1 MNRLKAWSMLVLFLA
16 FSAPGL
22 AQTYEGRILGTV
34 TDKLGGTVKDAKVT
48 ITNVDTGVPR
58 SLTTNEAGDYVAPSL
73 PPGVYSI
80 IVEATGFK
88 RVERLGVRLEVAK
101 DVRIDFVL
109 VPGDIRESIRVTE
122 EAPLVETTN
131 DTLGGTF
138 ANKAINDLPLNG
150 RDYQNLVV
158 LRPGVQRSPG
168 GGFLSIS
175 SNGNRPED
183 NNFIFDGIDNNDPY
197 YGSQVI
203 NVEGVQGTPGSILP
217 IDAIQEFNAVENPPA
232 EYGWKPGAIVNLGIK
247 SGTNEVHGTTYYF
260 GRNDNLD
267 ARNFFNTE
275 IDPNTGK
282 FAERKELRQHQF
294 GGTLGGPIRKNKTF
308 IFGGYEGVRALVGN
322 TNLVTVPA
330 TAGGLPTPSTP
341 NCTFIASGDCGTSI
355 IDALT
360 DLSKQPGFTIPAG
373 TCGGAPVTKNSAGQL
388 SLNPLSANL
397 LGCGSFTGNG
407 PFPGLFPINKGTS
420 VAGPAVITTGFPN
433 VNRMD
438 AFVLKGDHHFNDQHS
453 LSIRYFFGDSLQTEQ
468 DIPVVQ
474 PQWESQSQLRAQVVG
489 ANYIWVPNAR
499 WVNELKFGY
508 NRFWQAIFTADHNKN
523 PVTTYGINTGVTDP
537 INFGMPT
544 IIISPFN
551 SNSPS
556 GLLGGN
562 KGWPLLTT
570 PNETYQFVDNV
581 SYTHGRHT
589 FRFGGEFRLG
599 KTDNLRHRQGKGR
612 VKFNRGG
619 NAFSGVESSVTETTM
634 SSTPLED
641 FLAGNPDTGDIFVGN
656 AHRNASLRSFGAFVQ
671 DDWRVTPR
679 FTINAGVRYD
689 LTGSIRERRNLLGNF
704 DPRVGLEQ
712 LGINIGSLY
721 NVDYK
726 NVGPRLGLAWDPWGK
741 GKTVIRAGG
750 SIIYEYPHMA
760 IFLGQNG
767 INNDPATIG
776 VNAIPTAAIGSN
788 IPGTIFAGTRSQTI
802 NWSAAGPVFSLALDC
817 SPATGS
823 PCDILGVTRN
833 LRTPY
838 VITWNLNIQQTIGN
852 STSVQIGYVGNRG
865 VQLYSVRDI
874 NQVDPNSPAENSS
887 VTVIDPVTGAVLACN
902 HCEQAGRP
910 FNTKFPFLGFI
921 NFLENGYTSI
931 YHGLQASVTRRVWHG
946 LTFVGGYTW
955 AHAIDDV
962 SLNRA
967 PQPQNSFNPKAE
979 RGNSDLDIRH
989 RFTLALTYDLPSH
1002 KGFGQLLEGW
1012 QVNSIVVLQGGT
1024 PYNPTDFENDVSLT
1038 GEFSDR
1044 WNLNGDPRKV
1054 QTWSL
1059 NGPLL
1064 CSATNSAGV
1073 CTAYLN
1079 GLLTMP
1085 GSGTFGNAGR
1095 NIFRGPG
1102 YRNWD
1107 FSLVKTQ
1114 RLTEHFNMQIRG
1126 EFFNVL
1132 NHPNFGIPGSLLVN
1146 AFNNDLGLPN
1156 SLGLVPGTP
1165 DVIAANPVI
1174 GTGGPRNI
1182 QLGVKFRF

>member
-1 MNRLKAWSMLVLFLA
+1 MNRLKAWGVFVLVLA
-16 FSAPGL
+16 FSLAAV

-34 TDKLGGTVKDAKVT
+34 TDKLGGAIKDAKVT
-48 ITNVDTGVPR
+48 ITNVDTGVSR
-58 SLTTNEAGDYVAPSL
+58 GLVTNEAGDYVAPSL
-73 PPGVYSI
+73 PPGVYRI
-80 IVEATGFK
+80 TAEATGFK
-88 RVERLGVRLEVAK
+88 KIERLGVRLEVAK
-101 DVRIDFVL
+101 DARIDLVL
-109 VPGDIRESIRVTE
+109 EPGEIRETIRVTE
-122 EAPLVETTN
+122 QAPLVETTN

-197 YGSQVI
+197 YGSQIV

-260 GRNDNLD
+260 GRNDDLD

-282 FAERKELRQHQF
+282 FAEKKELRQHQF

-308 IFGGYEGVRALVGN
+308 IFGGYEGVRGLVGN

-330 TAGGLPTPSTP
+330 TVPLGGATT
-341 NCTFIASGDCGTSI
+341 NCTFITTGDCGNSI
-355 IDALT
+355 VDGLT
-360 DLSKQPGFTIPAG
+360 DLSMQPGFTVAAG
-373 TCGGAPVTKNSAGQL
+373 NCGGAPVTKNPSTGKL

-397 LGCGSFTGNG
+397 LGCGAFTGNG
-407 PFPGLFPINKGTS
+407 AFPGLFPVNKGTS

-433 VNRMD
+433 QNRMD
-438 AFVLKGDHHFNDQHS
+438 AFVLKGDHHFNDRHS
-453 LSIRYFFGDSLQTEQ
+453 LSIRYFFGDSLQVEQ
-468 DIPVVQ
+468 DIPVVR
-474 PQWESQSQLRAQVVG
+474 PEWRSQSQLRAQVVG
-489 ANYIWVPNAR
+489 ANYIWTPNAR

-508 NRFWQAIFTADHNKN
+508 NRFWQAILTVDHDKN
-523 PVTTYGINTGVTDP
+523 PATAYGISTGVTDP
-537 INFGMPT
+537 TNFGMPT

-570 PNETYQFVDNV
+570 PNETYEFLDNV

-589 FRFGGEFRLG
+589 FRYGGEFRLG

-612 VKFNRGG
+612 VKFNAGG
-619 NAFSGVESSVTETTM
+619 GTFDG
-634 SSTPLED
+634 STPLED
-641 FLAGNPDTGDIFVGN
+641 FLAGNPDKGDIFVGN

-671 DDWRVTPR
+671 DDWRVSPR
-679 FTINAGVRYD
+679 FTVNAGVRYD
-689 LTGSIRERRNLLGNF
+689 LTGSLRERRNLLGNF
-704 DPRVGLEQ
+704 DPKVGLEQ
-712 LGINIGSLY
+712 LGVNMNSLY
-721 NVDYK
+721 DVSYN

-741 GKTVIRAGG
+741 GKTVVRAGG

-767 INNDPATIG
+767 INNNPATIG
-776 VNAIPTAAIGSN
+776 LNAIPTAAIGSN
-788 IPGTIFAGTRSQTI
+788 IAGTIFAGTRSQTI
-802 NWSAAGPVFSLALDC
+802 NWTATGPVFSLDLNCDP
-817 SPATGS
+817 SKPGGS

-838 VITWNLNIQQTIGN
+838 VITWNFNIQQQLGS

-874 NQVDPNSPAENSS
+874 NQVDPVSAAEK
-887 VTVIDPVTGAVLACN
+887 ACG
-902 HCEQAGRP
+902 HCEQDGRP
-910 FNTKFPFLGFI
+910 FNAKFPFLGFI

-931 YHGLQASVTRRVWHG
+931 YHGLQASVTQRVWHG

-955 AHAIDDV
+955 SHAIDDV

-967 PQPQNSFNPKAE
+967 PQPQDSFKPNLE

-989 RFTLALTYDLPSH
+989 RFTLALTYDLPGR

-1012 QVNSIVVLQGGT
+1012 QVNSIVVLQTGT
-1024 PYNPTDFENDVSLT
+1024 PYNPVDFENDISLT

-1044 WNLNGDPRKV
+1044 YNLIPGKRPSDIPNFSV
-1054 QTWSL
+1054 
-1059 NGPLL
+1059 NGPIPVSKVLI
-1064 CSATNSAGV
+1064 APG
-1073 CTAYLN
+1073 TA
-1079 GLLTMP
+1079 P
-1085 GSGTFGNAGR
+1085 GEIPCADPARTTPCFGNAGR
-1095 NIFRGPG
+1095 NIFGGPN

-1107 FSLVKTQ
+1107 FSLVKSQ
-1114 RLTEHFNMQIRG
+1114 RLSERLNMQIRA

-1132 NHPNFGIPGSLLVN
+1132 NHPNFGIPGSLFVN
-1146 AFNNDLGLPN
+1146 AFNNDLGLPD
-1156 SLGLVPGTP
+1156 SIGLVPGTP